1 MTDVTLKDVAT
12 GYNLKTN
19 LNDNNDKIE
28 AGFTNSLSKV
38 GGDSNQ
44 MATTIDMNGQR
55 ITGLV
60 DAVAA
65 SEPVRLGQAA
75 SILNVTA
82 TALNQNTVS
91 KVLYP
96 RSAAEQAAGIG
107 DIDDDDENTAGA
119 ITDAHYP
126 WGDVRRYQTG
136 ATNVHLA
143 IQAAL
148 NQNIQSN
155 SDAAPVVTHNET
167 YDIGANTLT
176 WLASGE
182 DNRVW
187 YAENTTITKSANAAA
202 ITIGGASA
210 VSLNC
215 KILGNLNIHTSAT
228 FSSVSATGCQI
239 RHQKGGEF
247 HVSADGWGVGVQVY
261 AQGYAC
267 SFNEFHLGYFND
279 NKTSLQVYVHADSSS
294 AAVGNTFHGGHFDM
308 TDTGTAAT
316 KYIDVPKNT
325 NFARSTAFY
334 SPRFELPTSTTIG
347 YFFYDDASGT
357 YLHWPRVDTDGTV
370 SNTEITFG
378 PDSQFGGLFGGRDVK
393 VGKNI
398 GGTANQTV
406 DDFGDRTL
414 IEASDGIAWTQA
426 RAGKA
431 STMMRLRRSVV
442 NDSQI
447 PIVDLTDAH
456 AAGSNGSQ
464 GMRVKAG
471 VHNASGSYFYTAEEM
486 KTIRKNSDDMVY
498 HCIVAHTSA
507 SENEPGKGADWD
519 DKWEFLGYEDSS
531 LTAWASGQSYTA
543 PDTLFK
549 IGQNGRLHT
558 NQATADTTGVP
569 LTISLSEGTPNTVSS
584 AKMNT
589 THKVPVYDGS
599 GSLIGYIPIVADF

>member
-19 LNDNNDKIE
+19 INDNNDKIE

-38 GGDSNQ
+38 AGDSNQ
-44 MATTIDMNGQR
+44 MSTTIDMNGQR

-75 SILNVTA
+75 SILNVTS
-82 TALNQNTVS
+82 TALNQDTVS
-91 KVLYP
+91 AVLYP
-96 RSAAEQAAGIG
+96 RSAAEIAASIAVGT
-107 DIDDDDENTAGA
+107 TAG
-119 ITDAHYP
+119 TVCDAHYQ

-136 ATNVHLA
+136 GTNVHLA
-143 IQAAL
+143 LQAAL
-148 NQNIQSN
+148 NQNVQSN

-239 RHQKGGEF
+239 LHQKGGEF

-261 AQGYAC
+261 AQGYDC

-316 KYIDVPKNT
+316 TFIDVPINT
-325 NFARSTAFY
+325 NFARSTSFY

-347 YFFYDDASGT
+347 YFFLDNASGT

-378 PDSQFGGLFGGRDVK
+378 PSSQFGGLFGGRDVK

-426 RAGKA
+426 TAGRAG
-431 STMMRLRRSVV
+431 TMMRLRRSIA
-442 NDSQI
+442 NSSGL

-456 AAGSNGSQ
+456 SAGSNGSQ
-464 GMRVKAG
+464 GIRVKAG
-471 VHNASGSYFYTAEEM
+471 RGDQTTTYFFSAQRM
-486 KTIRKNSDDMVY
+486 GHIVKNSDNMIY
-498 HCIVAHTSA
+498 HCIANKGSSSHGDD
-507 SENEPGKGADWD
+507 EPGKGANWD
-519 DKWEFLGYEDSS
+519 DYWEFLGYEDAS
-531 LTAWASGQSYTA
+531 LSAWATGQTYTIG
-543 PDTLFK
+543 TTVFQ
-549 IGQNGRLHT
+549 IGQDGKIHT
-558 NQATADTTGVP
+558 NQAAADTTGVP
-569 LTISLSEGTPNTVSS
+569 LTITLGEGTPNTVSS
-584 AKMNT
+584 AHMNT
-589 THKVPVYDGS
+589 THKIQIFDCAGS
-599 GSLIGYIPIVADF
+599 SIVYIPVVADF